1 MLDRAN
7 YVKSNQSYNRITD
20 EYRESSS
27 RDLAIVGAAYAHI
40 FSHTQLVGQAGVPP
54 MDKEVCV
61 WIDVDALGLSN
72 FFVWLDSR
80 LFSDKRPNESLAKH
94 THIFTLFAGVWR
106 IPKERE
112 RETERDRERYN
123 SAQTTNRHKQATKP
137 AAQTAKTISRS
148 SLSLISHL
156 SSLSASLSF
165 SLSSAPVSTRHPT
178 RVFVSRDFPVFPV
191 CVVGVSRVFDGFVSE
206 ACHHPLFVSTFSS
219 SSLL

>member
-112 RETERDRERYN
+112 RDRERQRKIQQCAN
-123 SAQTTNRHKQATKP
+123 HKQTQAGNQARRTNSKNNKP
-137 AAQTAKTISRS
+137 FIS
-148 SLSLISHL
+148 LSHL
-156 SSLSASLSF
+156 SSLISLCF
-165 SLSSAPVSTRHPT
+165 SLVLSLICPGLYTASDKSFRFKRLPR
-178 RVFVSRDFPVFPV
+178 FPRLRGW
-191 CVVGVSRVFDGFVSE
+191 C
-206 ACHHPLFVSTFSS
+206 FSCFRRIRF
-219 SSLL
+219 